1 MRTLLLLFLPITLCA
16 QADSTVLTEVI
27 DAYQAYSPHDSTDR
41 WSTDTEE
48 SVGRELAYLRDL
60 RTRVPAPDKL
70 SEGQRIDRALLDYV
84 LDDRIYRLEFGHYLF
99 PLDAEGGFLASVIYR
114 LSRRQVEGEE
124 DYADYLEDLH
134 ALPAYFA
141 AQQTNMAAGLRQGK
155 VNPRLVVQRIT
166 ELIDRTLA
174 TPVEES
180 LFLQPVAA
188 GDEARRTEVAALV
201 RDTLYPAYSG
211 LRDFL
216 HQDYLPGLPAG
227 EGIAEITDGKDFY
240 RQRVRYYTS
249 EDVTPEEVFATGE
262 REVARIRAEM
272 DAIIASTGF
281 EGSYAE
287 FLEFLRTDAQ
297 FYAATPQAL
306 LDRAAWIT
314 NRIQT
319 VAPRYFTTLPRM
331 PLVVA
336 PVPAALAPNYT
347 GGRYSPGSYS
357 GRRRAGN
364 FWVNTYDLPSRP
376 LYTLPALALHEGVPG
391 HHTQMMLA
399 AEGEGMSDFRRTL
412 YLSAFGE
419 GWGLYAEYLG
429 EEMGIYTTAYERFGR
444 LTYEMWRA
452 CRLVVD
458 PGIHYFGWSRE
469 QAVAYM
475 ATRTALSLREVNSE
489 IDRYLGW
496 PGQAVSYK
504 MGELKLRALRK
515 KAEAALGADF
525 DLAEFHNLLLANG
538 AITMALLEQVVEAYV
553 AERVRPPD

>member
-1 MRTLLLLFLPITLCA
+1 MRTLLLLLFPITLAA
-16 QADSTVLTEVI
+16 QADSMLLANAI

-41 WSTDTEE
+41 WGMDTEE
-48 SVGRELAYLRDL
+48 SVGRELAYLREL
-60 RTRVPAPDKL
+60 RTRVPAPDDL

-84 LDDRIYRLEFGHYLF
+84 LDDRIYGLAFGQYLF

-114 LSRRQVEGEE
+114 LSGRRVQETG
-124 DYADYLEDLH
+124 DYADYLEDLR

-141 AQQTNMAAGLRQGK
+141 AQQTNMAVGQERGK

-180 LFLQPVAA
+180 LFLQPVAE
-188 GDEARRTEVAALV
+188 GDEARRETVARLT

-211 LRDFL
+211 LRKFL
-216 HQDYLPGLPAG
+216 QEDYLPGLPAG
-227 EGIAEITDGKDFY
+227 EGIAEITGGKDFY
-240 RQRVRYYTS
+240 RQRVRFFTS

-272 DAIIASTGF
+272 DAIMTGTEF

-287 FLEFLRTDAQ
+287 FLAFLRTDAQ
-297 FYAATPQAL
+297 FYATTPQAL
-306 LDRAAWIT
+306 LDRASWIT

-319 VAPRYFTTLPRM
+319 AAPQFFARLPRM

-357 GRRRAGN
+357 RRRPGN

-399 AEGEGMSDFRRTL
+399 AELEGVSDFRRDL

-458 PGIHYFGWSRE
+458 PGMHYFGWSRE
-469 QAVAYM
+469 KAVAYM
-475 ATRTALSLREVNSE
+475 TTRTALSLREVNSE

-504 MGELKLRALRK
+504 MGELKIRALRK

-525 DLAEFHNLLLANG
+525 DLAEFHNLVLSNG
-538 AITMALLEQVVEAYV
+538 AITMALLEQVVNAYV
-553 AERVRPPD
+553 AERLRQED

>member
-1 MRTLLLLFLPITLCA
+1 MRFLTLLEFLCFPLLLTA
-16 QADSTVLTEVI
+16 QADSVVLTDVI
-27 DAYQAYSPHDSTDR
+27 GEYQAYSPHDSTDH
-41 WSTDTEE
+41 WGIDTEE
-48 SVGRELAYLRDL
+48 SVARELEYLSEL
-60 RTRVPAPDKL
+60 RTRVPAPDQL
-70 SEGQRIDRALLDYV
+70 SDRQRIDRALLDYV
-84 LDDRIYRLEFGHYLF
+84 LEDRLYQLEFGHHRF

-114 LSRRQVEGEE
+114 FSGRRVEDDE
-124 DYADYLEDLH
+124 DYAGYLEELRG
-134 ALPAYFA
+134 LPAYFA
-141 AQQTNMAAGLRQGK
+141 AQRVNMAAGLEEGK

-166 ELIDRTLA
+166 ELIDRTLE

-180 LFLQPVAA
+180 LFVQPVADR
-188 GDEARRTEVAALV
+188 DEDRRAEVTALT
-201 RDTLYPAYSG
+201 RDTLYPAYAD
-211 LRDFL
+211 LRKFL
-216 HQDYLPGLPAG
+216 QEDYLPELPAG
-227 EGIAEITDGKDFY
+227 EGISTITGGKDFY
-240 RQRVRYYTS
+240 RQRVRFFTS
-249 EDVTPEEVFATGE
+249 EDVTPEEVFAVGE

-272 DAIIASTGF
+272 DAIIARTAF
-281 EGSYAE
+281 TGSYAE

-314 NRIQT
+314 NRIET
-319 VAPRYFTTLPRM
+319 VVPRYFAELPRM

-347 GGRYSPGSYS
+347 GGRYSPGSYGS
-357 GRRRAGN
+357 RRAGN

-399 AEGEGMSDFRRTL
+399 AELEGMSDFRRDL

-429 EEMGIYTTAYERFGR
+429 EEMGIYATDYEKFGR
-444 LTYEMWRA
+444 LTYAMWRA

-458 PGIHYFGWSRE
+458 PGIHYFGWSRKR
-469 QAVAYM
+469 AVEYM
-475 ATRTALSLREVNSE
+475 ASRTALSLREVNSE
-489 IDRYLGW
+489 IDRYIGW

-504 MGELKLRALRK
+504 MGELKIRALRK

-525 DLAEFHNLLLANG
+525 DLAEFHNLILSNG
-538 AITMALLEQVVEAYV
+538 AITMALLEQVVDAYI
-553 AERVRPPD
+553 AERAR